1 MLNQRTQVRLKGIVG
16 PEPGRRGT
24 FSMIILVVMTVL
36 AGQLGT
42 VYAQEPSA
50 LTDKT
55 TCLVKYSTLSAMLCD
70 KKNDGLVA
78 DVKVALS
85 PSASPSP
92 TNSPASKE
100 AELKNDETEDDLK
113 DNPIRE
119 MKGIK
124 KAYIYTDR
132 ITKDKTGY
140 YTKMRKEADVKSDKA
155 DILRPGDK
163 VRVMESKIVTDKK
176 EKTKTEWLYVQI
188 FKSDKSELE
197 GKNGW
202 IERWIV
208 DDINVP
214 VEPTPTPSPTS
225 VPSVKGSSDSNGGGN
240 TSTSGEGEALFN
252 KINEYRSSNGL
263 PKFEKS
269 ERLCAIARERAPEV
283 PGEVA
288 SGTVHSGFHRRGL
301 GYPVAVENEV
311 GYGNV
316 DANFNWWINSS
327 LHRASILGPG
337 LHYSCLECTNG
348 MCVQEFSPNP

>member
-1 MLNQRTQVRLKGIVG
+1 MLNQRTQVRLKGFRG
-16 PEPGRRGT
+16 YEPSRKGT
-24 FSMIILVVMTVL
+24 FSMIILGVCAII

-50 LTDKT
+50 LSDKT

-85 PSASPSP
+85 PSTAPSP
-92 TNSPASKE
+92 TTSPASKE
-100 AELKNDETEDDLK
+100 ADLKKDDAKDDLK
-113 DNPIRE
+113 ENPVRE

-132 ITKDKTGY
+132 ITKDKEGL
-140 YTKMRKEADVKSDKA
+140 YTKMRKEADAKSDKGET
-155 DILRPGDK
+155 LRPGDK
-163 VRVMESKIVTDKK
+163 IRVMESKTVTDKK
-176 EKTKTEWLYVQI
+176 DKSKTEWLYVQV
-188 FKSDKSELE
+188 FKATKPEIE

-208 DDINVP
+208 DDVNVP
-214 VEPTPTPSPTS
+214 AEPTPTPSPTTAPKVEGVAS
-225 VPSVKGSSDSNGGGN
+225 SSGGSGSISGGDS
-240 TSTSGEGEALFN
+240 EALFN
-252 KINEYRSSNGL
+252 KINEYRASNGL
-263 PKFEKS
+263 PKLEVS
-269 ERLCAIARERAPEV
+269 ERLCSIARERAPEV
-283 PGEVA
+283 AGEVA
-288 SGTVHSGFHRRGL
+288 SGTVHAGYHKRGL

-327 LHRASILGPG
+327 LHRASILGS
-337 LHYSCLECTNG
+337 HRYSCLQCSGGN
-348 MCVQEFSPNP
+348 CVQEFSPNP